1 VPILYGEGERA
12 LVRLQEEILKTTE
25 DYTFLT
31 RGSLDDYSHLYDS
44 TRSRYEIHGVLASQ
58 LQEFK
63 ISKWSD
69 WNYSDLMNTTH
80 LTSLP
85 FEGQVADIPPT
96 LTAKGLHICLPVLKL
111 SDDEYLAYLYC
122 KLWRLDQL
130 MCMPLMPDREHPGEN
145 RFVRKR
151 EGDPF
156 SFVPEEKLKSFRL
169 VTMFIQQTPHYPHK
183 FTLDLHSRYFSVV
196 TFEVSATAASA
207 ISQNCMIMT
216 SWGNN
221 TTSLSWKTLIEE
233 GMNSYSIQ
241 LSALV
246 VLKPRDAFFVMFGS
260 KSGRLWC
267 CCVLLGGEYLDLVK
281 AINRTGISGRRT
293 QMALFPIFWQIVPR
307 LSCIHSQEWS
317 MFPSERYCRSWLSAF
332 GSTTH
337 RTISASHGR

>member
-1 VPILYGEGERA
+1 M
-12 LVRLQEEILKTTE
+12 
-25 DYTFLT
+25 T
-31 RGSLDDYSHLYDS
+31 RHG
-44 TRSRYEIHGVLASQ
+44 SRYEIHGVLASQ

-122 KLWRLDQL
+122 KLWRSDQL

-260 KSGRLWC
+260 KFGRLWC
-267 CCVLLGGEYLDLVK
+267 CCVLLGDEYLDLVNSNQLNWDLWK
-281 AINRTGISGRRT
+281 EDTDGFIPDILADRAQVELQT
-293 QMALFPIFWQIVPR
+293 FPRMVNVSIRKVLSQLVVSVRIHDPPNYLR
-307 LSCIHSQEWS
+307 LSWQGNLLLHPICVNWNKDAD
-317 MFPSERYCRSWLSAF
+317 PSSLAI
-332 GSTTH
+332 G
-337 RTISASHGR
+337 